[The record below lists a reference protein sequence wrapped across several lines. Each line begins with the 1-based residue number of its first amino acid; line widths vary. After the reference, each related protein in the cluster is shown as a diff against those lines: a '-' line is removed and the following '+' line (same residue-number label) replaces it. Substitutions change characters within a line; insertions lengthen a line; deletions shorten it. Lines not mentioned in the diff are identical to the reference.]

1 MILIGRIPNMTRE
14 KAKPHRYLYRLLVG
28 LRSWPYRGYF
38 LVLYCGIFSFSCH
51 REVRVQQNIVYRQV
65 GDTQLELD
73 LYFPPSKPKK
83 PRPAVIALHGGAWRH
98 GDKGDMMEVAIKLA
112 KRGYV
117 VASVGYRFAPD
128 WPFPAQLEDV
138 QAAVRWLRQH
148 AEEYQIEPEKIGG
161 LGASAGAHLVA
172 LLGLVD
178 DESKSVSSKV
188 ACVVSLAGPVD
199 LRLPTCRTELA
210 NSPELETVEQWLL
223 DFIGHPYNS
232 ETNQLWQAASPLFH
246 VTIKAAPFFMIH
258 GTIDQV
264 VSIKQSEA
272 LLKALKANR
281 VEVKLRPITDLG
293 HSLDVKPKVL
303 YRFWQAVRASFRF
316 LDQHL
321 KSKI

>member
-1 MILIGRIPNMTRE
+1 MKRE
-14 KAKPHRYLYRLLVG
+14 RAKLYRYLCGLLIG
-28 LRSWPYRGYF
+28 LRSWTYRGYL
-38 LVLYCGIFSFSCH
+38 LVLYCGIFGFGCH
-51 REVRVQQNIVYRQV
+51 REVSVQQNIVYRQV

-83 PRPAVIALHGGAWRH
+83 PRPAVIVLHGGAWRH

-178 DESKSVSSKV
+178 DASKPVSSKV
-188 ACVVSLAGPVD
+188 ACVVSLAGPAD

-210 NSPELETVEQWLL
+210 NSPELEVVEQWLF
-223 DFIGHPYNS
+223 DFIGHPYNA
-232 ETNQLWQAASPLFH
+232 ETDQLWRAASPLFH
-246 VTIKAAPFFMIH
+246 VTTEAAPFFMIH
-258 GTIDQV
+258 GIVDQV

-281 VEVKLRPITDLG
+281 VKVELRLIPDLG

-303 YRFWQAVRASFRF
+303 YRFWQAIRASFRF

-321 KSKI
+321 KK